1 MYWPN
6 LYNSFVQVKLFRSI
20 KSVQV
25 ITCTKFEKDF
35 VQVITCTTQPYKLQ
49 LVQDF
54 VQVITCTKSQL
65 VHDIYIKESD
75 RKITERIYYFQSI
88 TFTFQSITLH
98 WIRPLLISNYHYYYQ
113 LLILTGIHIEYNNFN
128 HFKPSG
134 TNIMEFSE
142 MNLWEQYKHKF
153 LIPVQLKSLI
163 YFK

>member
-65 VHDIYIKESD
+65 VHDIYTMYMINKQQ
-75 RKITERIYYFQSI
+75 T
-88 TFTFQSITLH
+88 
-98 WIRPLLISNYHYYYQ
+98 NYV
-113 LLILTGIHIEYNNFN
+113 FA
-128 HFKPSG
+128 PRA
-134 TNIMEFSE
+134 
-142 MNLWEQYKHKF
+142 W
-153 LIPVQLKSLI
+153 P
-163 YFK
+163 

>member
-65 VHDIYIKESD
+65 VHDIY
-75 RKITERIYYFQSI
+75 T
-88 TFTFQSITLH
+88 
-98 WIRPLLISNYHYYYQ
+98 
-113 LLILTGIHIEYNNFN
+113 
-128 HFKPSG
+128 
-134 TNIMEFSE
+134 IMEMVSCVDSQILYLCNE
-142 MNLWEQYKHKF
+142 YGSYSNF
-153 LIPVQLKSLI
+153 LEL
-163 YFK
+163 